1 MLEHLQ
7 SMTDTADG
15 LQLSRLLAVA
25 HSANNE
31 PLAAEAHARAVLEQ
45 EPSDVDMRFVVGVA
59 CEHRDEQEEA
69 LDAYEAVLDAD
80 PDYWRALF
88 HVGKISLQVGCAWPT
103 RLFDRDFLSATCDR
117 GVWPP
122 QVGWVADAKEYFE
135 RALAIEPTH
144 LATIEIVQRLRQ
156 IEVAEDDAIEAEA
169 GKEAGKEAAAPDGVG
184 AADEPPLE
192 LPTMDLEL

>member
-1 MLEHLQ
+1 MTDTMMLPLVTSVLLGWAPGLRRCSVPSMQMPSMAELTVDRVRAYTKPSEMLEHLQ

-88 HVGKISLQVGCAWPT
+88 HVGKISLQVG
-103 RLFDRDFLSATCDR
+103 
-117 GVWPP
+117 
-122 QVGWVADAKEYFE
+122 WVADAKEYFE

-169 GKEAGKEAAAPDGVG
+169 GKEAGKE
-184 AADEPPLE
+184 
-192 LPTMDLEL
+192 